1 MGVREARSAEQEP
14 SYRQLKLKI
23 WHAGCWTLD
32 VTKDHPESHIIEK
45 SLHSSEDRIIAD
57 LILKANSND
66 GLNPFIQGIRTHDD
80 VEEVTVLKKNPG
92 RARVIVIYVSND
104 SIVPEIVDSTFL
116 PIEPV
121 HVTGGHEYWTVLA
134 RSDRL
139 DATLDSLRHNHN
151 IDLMAI
157 NEISPSDGIVF
168 TDFID
173 EIYDTLSDRQR
184 EALLTAKKEGYYCW
198 PREINAK
205 EVAEEFGVTGP
216 TFLEHLRKAEKKMII
231 PILQEIEE
239 KESELHYLDEKKK

>member
-1 MGVREARSAEQEP
+1 
-14 SYRQLKLKI
+14 
-23 WHAGCWTLD
+23 
-32 VTKDHPESHIIEK
+32 
-45 SLHSSEDRIIAD
+45 
-57 LILKANSND
+57 
-66 GLNPFIQGIRTHDD
+66 
-80 VEEVTVLKKNPG
+80 
-92 RARVIVIYVSND
+92 
-104 SIVPEIVDSTFL
+104 
-116 PIEPV
+116 
-121 HVTGGHEYWTVLA
+121 
-134 RSDRL
+134 
-139 DATLDSLRHNHN
+139 
-151 IDLMAI
+151 MAI